1 MGEAATMKTTA
12 RLILSS
18 ITCLGLAAC
27 SSVNLDE
34 NAPKGPA
41 PIVQAGEAP
50 KPAANDAST
59 TPPTATGPTS
69 QAPVAKGLSSLT
81 ATDLQSAGFSA
92 DGRAS
97 VYFEFDQTVIR
108 RQDQPIVEGAAV
120 LLKGP
125 SQVTLVV
132 EGNTDDRGTSE
143 YNLALGQRRAET
155 VKRALLVLGVEES
168 RVDAVSNGEEKPRKA
183 GSAESDH
190 AENRRADLILR

>member
-1 MGEAATMKTTA
+1 MKTTA

-50 KPAANDAST
+50 KPAADGAGA
-59 TPPTATGPTS
+59 TAPTS
-69 QAPVAKGLSSLT
+69 QAPMAKGLSSLT
-81 ATDLQSAGFSA
+81 PTDLQSAGFSA